1 MSKAIV
7 FDRVSKD
14 FTGTGQAAVREVSLE
29 VLSGHLVVLLG
40 PSGCG
45 KTTLLK
51 MVNRLYEPTGGR
63 ILIEG
68 TEIHDLKLTELRR
81 RIGYVIQ
88 QVGLFP
94 HMRIDKN
101 IGVVPK
107 MLGWDKARIEKRT
120 SELLE
125 LVGLPP
131 EQYQK
136 RYPGQLS
143 GGQQQRVGL
152 ARALAADPSIMLM
165 DEPFAAID
173 NITRTRLQDELLR
186 IQQTVRKTIL
196 FVTHD
201 VEEALKL
208 ADEIVIMR
216 DGQVVQ
222 YDTPLNILSNPA
234 NEFVVRLTGAD
245 DVLRRLSLQPVASV
259 MQPWTGELSDGT
271 LKVSTGT
278 DLRDALGMLLSSRS
292 EQLAVVDEAK
302 RPVGKVSLSAIRQ
315 LAQASRP
322 TPSEEPPIGTPRSAS

>member
-1 MSKAIV
+1 MSKIIE
-7 FDRVSKD
+7 FDKVSKN
-14 FTGTGQAAVREVSLE
+14 FGGTSRPAVNEVSLE
-29 VLSGHLVVLLG
+29 IMEGHLVVLLG

-63 ILIEG
+63 IFVGG
-68 TEIHDLKLTELRR
+68 TEIHDLKLTDLRR

-101 IGVVPK
+101 VGVVPQ
-107 MLGWDKARIEKRT
+107 MLNWDKKRISART
-120 SELLE
+120 DELLE

-131 EQYQK
+131 AEYRD

-173 NITRTRLQDELLR
+173 HITRTRLQDELLR
-186 IQQTVRKTIL
+186 VQQTVRKTIL

-208 ADEIVIMR
+208 ADEIVVMK
-216 DGQVVQ
+216 DGKVVQ
-222 YDTPLNILSNPA
+222 YDTPLNILTHPA
-234 NEFVVRLTGAD
+234 NDFVTSLTGAD
-245 DVLRRLSLQPVASV
+245 DVLRRLSLQPVAAA
-259 MQPWTGELSDGT
+259 MQPVNGSSQATGHIRPT
-271 LKVSTGT
+271 TN
-278 DLRDALGMLLSSRS
+278 LREALGILMGSQSD
-292 EQLAVVDEAK
+292 ELAVVDEEGHRVGTLTLAAIQSLTREGERTAVPDK
-302 RPVGKVSLSAIRQ
+302 RG
-315 LAQASRP
+315 
-322 TPSEEPPIGTPRSAS
+322 